1 MKWLNRNNMI
11 ILNIFMLVL
20 ILIFSYQT
28 FAMKD
33 SIKSTH
39 KLQIFSQTN
48 QKLSID
54 FNIQN
59 EVLKNEIKR
68 IEDINDKR
76 FELLAW
82 FLAILFSIVTVFLT
96 FQFINSKT
104 TVRDI
109 AYDELNKIIP
119 DINKLIEERTEF
131 IKSELKKMK
140 DDEIQ

>member
-1 MKWLNRNNMI
+1 MKWINRNNII
-11 ILNIFMLVL
+11 ILNIFMLTL
-20 ILIFSYQT
+20 IIIFGYQT
-28 FAMKD
+28 VIMKD
-33 SIKSTH
+33 SVKSTH
-39 KLQIFSQTN
+39 KLQIISQTN
-48 QKLSID
+48 KTILID

-96 FQFINSKT
+96 FQFINSKA

-109 AYDELNKIIP
+109 TYEELNKIIP
-119 DINKLIEERTEF
+119 DINTLVEERTWF
-131 IKSELKKMK
+131 IKSELNEMK
-140 DDEIQ
+140 NDK

>member
-1 MKWLNRNNMI
+1 MKWINRNNII
-11 ILNIFMLVL
+11 ILNIFMLTL
-20 ILIFSYQT
+20 IIIFGYQT
-28 FAMKD
+28 VIMKD
-33 SIKSTH
+33 SVKSTH
-39 KLQIFSQTN
+39 KLQIISQTN
-48 QKLSID
+48 KTILID

-96 FQFINSKT
+96 FQFINSKA

-109 AYDELNKIIP
+109 AYEELNKIIP
-119 DINKLIEERTEF
+119 DINTLVEERTWF
-131 IKSELKKMK
+131 IKSELNEMK
-140 DDEIQ
+140 NDK

>member
-39 KLQIFSQTN
+39 KLQIISQTN

>member
-1 MKWLNRNNMI
+1 MLTLI
-11 ILNIFMLVL
+11 IIFG
-20 ILIFSYQT
+20 YQT
-28 FAMKD
+28 VIMKD
-33 SIKSTH
+33 SVKSTH
-39 KLQIFSQTN
+39 KLQIISQTN
-48 QKLSID
+48 KTILID

-96 FQFINSKT
+96 FQFINSKA

-109 AYDELNKIIP
+109 AYEELNKIIP
-119 DINKLIEERTEF
+119 DINTLVEERTWF
-131 IKSELKKMK
+131 IKSELNEMK
-140 DDEIQ
+140 NDK